1 MYHIG
6 DNSRVCGE
14 GVLGEVRL
22 GFEFL
27 PAVEALVS
35 EYPDWVALG
44 DLGMSIEEEFV
55 EENQFVLIESLL
67 DTGVLEART
76 G

>member
-1 MYHIG
+1 M
-6 DNSRVCGE
+6 
-14 GVLGEVRL
+14 